1 MDTKMTMQR
10 RAWALKTAA
19 LAAAAWMGA
28 ACAANAQTA
37 LAAAYPTRP
46 ITLVVPFPPGGSSDT
61 IGRAIAP
68 KLGEKLGQAVIID
81 NRPGGGTAVAAGF
94 VARSAPDGY
103 TLLIGSGSM
112 LSLNPAVRRDL
123 PYDPVKSFEQIG
135 MVSRAGMVLLAG
147 RNAPFDTLA
156 QLQAAA
162 TKAPGDVPYASFGAG
177 TASHF
182 AAEMAWLAM
191 GVQLLHVPYK
201 GSAPMLTD
209 LIGGQLPL
217 AMDTVVTAA
226 PQIKAG
232 KVKAIAVASPKRLA
246 TLPQVPTFAEAG
258 FPGVVLESWG
268 TLIAPRGL
276 PAAVHAK
283 LEKALAE
290 TMADPGVRKAL
301 ADQGVEA
308 VVGSS
313 AQANALLER
322 ELPLMRAVAVRARM
336 SAD

>member
-1 MDTKMTMQR
+1 MKMQR
-10 RAWALKTAA
+10 RAWAWKAA
-19 LAAAAWMGA
+19 TVVAAVWAGAAAA
-28 ACAANAQTA
+28 QP
-37 LAAAYPTRP
+37 AYPTRP

-68 KLGEKLGQAVIID
+68 KLGEKLGQTVVID
-81 NRPGGGTAVAAGF
+81 NKPGGGTAVAAGY

-112 LSLNPAVRRDL
+112 LTLNPAVRKDL
-123 PYDPVKSFEQIG
+123 PYDSVKSFEQIG
-135 MVSRAGMVLLAG
+135 MLSRAGMVLLAG
-147 RNAPFDTLA
+147 KDTPYTTVA
-156 QLQAAA
+156 QVQAAA
-162 TKAPGDVPYASFGAG
+162 KKAPGQLPYASFGAG
-177 TASHF
+177 TASQF
-182 AAEMAWLAM
+182 TAEIAWLAL

-232 KVKAIAVASPKRLA
+232 KVRAIAVASAKRLP

-258 FPGVVLESWG
+258 FPDVVLDSWG
-268 TLIAPRGL
+268 TIMAPRGL
-276 PAAVHAK
+276 PKAVHAK
-283 LEKALAE
+283 LEKALME

-308 VVGSS
+308 VVGP
-313 AQANALLER
+313 ATQADALLER
-322 ELPLMRAVAVRARM
+322 ELPLMRAVAARARI

>member
-1 MDTKMTMQR
+1 MKMQR
-10 RAWALKTAA
+10 RAWAWKAA
-19 LAAAAWMGA
+19 AVAAAAWVGA
-28 ACAANAQTA
+28 AGA
-37 LAAAYPTRP
+37 LAQPAYPSRA

-68 KLGEKLGQAVIID
+68 KLGEKLGQPVIID
-81 NRPGGGTAVAAGF
+81 NRPGGGTAVAAGY

-112 LSLNPAVRRDL
+112 LTLNPAVRRDL
-123 PYDPVKSFEQIG
+123 PYDSVRSFEQIG

-147 RNAPFDTLA
+147 KDAPFGTLA

-162 TKAPGDVPYASFGAG
+162 KKAPGQLPYASFGAG

-182 AAEMAWLAM
+182 AAEMAWLAL

-232 KVKAIAVASPKRLA
+232 KVRAIAVASPQRLA

-276 PAAVHAK
+276 PPAVHAR

-313 AQANALLER
+313 AQADALLER
-322 ELPLMRAVAVRARM
+322 ELPLMRAVAARARM
-336 SAD
+336 TAD

>member
-1 MDTKMTMQR
+1 MEMKTKMQR
-10 RAWALKTAA
+10 RAWALDAVAVAA
-19 LAAAAWMGA
+19 VAAVAGMGA
-28 ACAANAQTA
+28 AASVMAQP
-37 LAAAYPTRP
+37 AAYPTRAV
-46 ITLVVPFPPGGSSDT
+46 TLVVPFPPGGSSDT

-68 KLGEKLGQAVIID
+68 KLGEKLGQPVIID

-112 LSLNPAVRRDL
+112 LTLNPAVRKDL
-123 PYDPVKSFEQIG
+123 PYDSVKSFEQIG

-147 RNAPFDTLA
+147 KSAPYDTLA
-156 QLQAAA
+156 QLQGAAR
-162 TKAPGDVPYASFGAG
+162 KEPGEVPYASFGAG

-258 FPGVVLESWG
+258 FPDVVLESWG

-283 LEKALAE
+283 LEKALAD

-301 ADQGVEA
+301 AEQGVEA

-322 ELPLMRAVAVRARM
+322 ELPLMRAVAARARM
-336 SAD
+336 TAD

>member
-1 MDTKMTMQR
+1 MLFKKMQR
-10 RAWALKTAA
+10 RAWAWRATAV
-19 LAAAAWMGA
+19 AAGAWMGA
-28 ACAANAQTA
+28 AGA
-37 LAAAYPTRP
+37 LAQPAAYPSRP
-46 ITLVVPFPPGGSSDT
+46 VTLVVPFPPGGSSDT

-68 KLGEKLGQAVIID
+68 RLGEKLGQPVVID
-81 NRPGGGTAVAAGF
+81 NRPGGGTAVAAGY

-112 LSLNPAVRRDL
+112 LTLNPAVRRDL
-123 PYDPVKSFEQIG
+123 PYDSVKSFEQIG
-135 MVSRAGMVLLAG
+135 LVSRAGMVLLAG
-147 RNAPFDTLA
+147 KDAPFSTVA
-156 QLQAAA
+156 QVQAAA
-162 TKAPGDVPYASFGAG
+162 KKAPGQLPYASFGAG
-177 TASHF
+177 TASQF

-191 GVQLLHVPYK
+191 GVQLLHVPCK

-226 PQIKAG
+226 PQIRAG
-232 KVKAIAVASPKRLA
+232 KVRAIAVASPRRLA

-258 FPGVVLESWG
+258 FPDVVLESWG
-268 TLIAPRGL
+268 SLIAPRGL
-276 PAAVHAK
+276 PPAVHAK

-308 VVGSS
+308 VVGSA

-322 ELPLMRAVAVRARM
+322 ELPLMRAVAARARI